1 MDSIK
6 FRMMELKAK
15 GFYCSQIMML
25 LALEN
30 QDKTNEDLVRSM
42 AGLAFGAAS
51 VEACGAL
58 TGGACI
64 LSLYAGKGTDEE
76 EEEFPLQP
84 MLQEL
89 GRVVLETYGGMY
101 GGVSCD
107 VISEDGSLR
116 NERCGAIVAATYART
131 IEILIANDSTRGG
144 TIMELQFLR
153 YAF

>member
-42 AGLAFGAAS
+42 AGLAFGAGIGS
-51 VEACGAL
+51 QACGAL

-76 EEEFPLQP
+76 EENFLLKP
-84 MLQEL
+84 MLQDL
-89 GRVVLETYGGMY
+89 GEWFLETYGGMY

-116 NERCGAIVAATYART
+116 NERCGAIVAETYART
-131 IEILIANDSTRGG
+131 IEILIANDLDPEEGR
-144 TIMELQFLR
+144 
-153 YAF
+153 

>member
-1 MDSIK
+1 MDKIR

-42 AGLAFGAAS
+42 AGLAFGVGIGS
-51 VEACGAL
+51 QACGAL

-64 LSLYAGKGTDEE
+64 LALYAGKGTDEE
-76 EEEFPLQP
+76 DENSHLNT
-84 MLQEL
+84 MLQDL
-89 GRVVLETYGGMY
+89 GDWFLETYGGTY

-116 NERCGAIVAATYART
+116 NERCGAIVAETYVKT
-131 IEILIANDSTRGG
+131 MEILLGNDFDPGEGR
-144 TIMELQFLR
+144 
-153 YAF
+153 